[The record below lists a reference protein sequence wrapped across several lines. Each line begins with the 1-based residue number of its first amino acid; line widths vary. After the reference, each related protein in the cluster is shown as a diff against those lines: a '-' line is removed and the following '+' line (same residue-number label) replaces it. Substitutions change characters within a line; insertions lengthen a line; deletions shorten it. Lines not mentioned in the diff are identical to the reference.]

1 MPFIRLLLLPWL
13 VASTKVSTAR
23 AETLSRKQL
32 LRWLGMGTPFKLKNG
47 LLLIS
52 TEAPGGVYNAEQLKK
67 IAALCASE
75 EAVAKATED
84 QRLALFVV
92 PAKAAAVAAQLKSVG
107 LGLRHYQDGLHQ
119 PINCLGALCGEH
131 LQDAMATSMDLA
143 DELSGTILDQPLKI
157 GINGCA
163 RCCLATHTLDISIIG
178 DTSGYRISLGG
189 KNSQLPEMASFMAEG
204 VPAAKLPKL
213 IAKIVSI
220 YKQKSQPGESLQ
232 EVLERAGSR
241 EFIAALAPYSQ
252 DAAQS
257 EPFGEDAAP
266 DAPTATDGGDLV
278 DDDLKIDDL
287 SGDSAFAAP
296 GIDAAIDSED
306 LDSEPSF
313 DDTDLSV
320 SALDA
325 GPEAIA
331 DMGAESAGETVTALA
346 DPDDFGDVS
355 LSSNDEEPL
364 AQPAD
369 LAEGDATLPSLEGD
383 DELDTMSL
391 DALADDESL
400 AAAPAGEADLDGFA
414 LVDLPSD
421 DVPLSDDGQGTEDNA
436 FALATL
442 PDDNLSID
450 DEFALE
456 PDSALQPEA
465 TTASEDGEQA
475 LGELA
480 VDEFAVDEFAV
491 DQPALGELA
500 VDEPAV
506 DQPALSELAV
516 DELALDEL
524 DLVPDLEL
532 DSAAD
537 EAPAMVPDA
546 APALAA
552 VAAAPTSEVEDEMAA
567 DEIADAD
574 ADAFEEKL
582 NASIAEEGELPELED
597 QNSEDRMTAMA
608 MVSGGADDL
617 AISELDDISI
627 EGINDENLPASLS
640 EDVAVVSSL
649 GLVEEGD
656 ADMAEVTDFGT
667 DKAPP
672 EPKAIPAKSVVKGV
686 ARAEQSDKGFEF
698 TGLEVTAD
706 GKIALQFAS
715 GAALEIDPATFLLG
729 GRRELKLAGKSIVL
743 VAQNGGLNV
752 KVDGVAI
759 FVPHT
764 TQNAA

>member
-1 MPFIRLLLLPWL
+1 
-13 VASTKVSTAR
+13 
-23 AETLSRKQL
+23 
-32 LRWLGMGTPFKLKNG
+32 MGTPFKLKNG

-266 DAPTATDGGDLV
+266 DAPMATDGGDLV

-320 SALDA
+320 TALDA

-627 EGINDENLPASLS
+627 EGINDENLPASLA

-656 ADMAEVTDFGT
+656 ADMAEVTDFET
-667 DKAPP
+667 TKAPP

-686 ARAEQSDKGFEF
+686 ARAEQSEKGFEF

-743 VAQNGGLNV
+743 VAQKGGLNV

-759 FVPHT
+759 FVPNT

>member
-220 YKQKSQPGESLQ
+220 YKQKAQPGESLQ

-546 APALAA
+546 APALAS
-552 VAAAPTSEVEDEMAA
+552 VAAAATSVVEDEMAA

-656 ADMAEVTDFGT
+656 ADMAEVTDFET

-686 ARAEQSDKGFEF
+686 ARAEQSEKGFEF

-743 VAQNGGLNV
+743 VAQKGGLNV

-759 FVPHT
+759 FVPNT